1 MIQLAA
7 SEFTERE
14 NGEFGMGRTVAL
26 LEFRIYRLKHTTDT
40 NLGDLRKLPGGF
52 LERRYV
58 RKFPKRDSRHLAAF
72 PKTKC
77 SKIFFGD
84 RGACEGA
91 ELVKHLSASASRA
104 THFRLM
110 KPKKNCG
117 TTP

>member
-1 MIQLAA
+1 MTFIAVEEKKIDIRAMIQLAA

-14 NGEFGMGRTVAL
+14 NGEFGIGRTVAL

-72 PKTKC
+72 PKTKR
-77 SKIFFGD
+77 SKIFF
-84 RGACEGA
+84 
-91 ELVKHLSASASRA
+91 
-104 THFRLM
+104 
-110 KPKKNCG
+110 
-117 TTP
+117 